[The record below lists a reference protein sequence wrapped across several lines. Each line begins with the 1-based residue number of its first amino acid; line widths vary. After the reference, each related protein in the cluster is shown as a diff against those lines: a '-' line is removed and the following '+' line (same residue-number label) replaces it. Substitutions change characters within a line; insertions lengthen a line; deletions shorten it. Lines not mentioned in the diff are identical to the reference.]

1 MRSWCRK
8 VVCVSAGIV
17 AFTLGQQTIK
27 AQGPTVLLQP
37 GMTTADFLSAP
48 DGTPS
53 TTGFSLRFAA
63 VVPSSSRWWTLIVGA
78 YATPYGSTGP
88 TRRDVNFPTLFV
100 GNVFPLLSDRATAG
114 WLSADL
120 PLLLTY
126 GVDGGSTSNSRA
138 YGTDVTLQFAVTAHI
153 GSRILREFGG
163 PLARLRAYV
172 YADQNLTP
180 NADPFTGIRDRFN
193 PVVHYGIT
201 LPIGQGRASP

>member
-1 MRSWCRK
+1 MSVFQR
-8 VVCVSAGIV
+8 
-17 AFTLGQQTIK
+17 TIALAALASGALVTGPLL

-48 DGTPS
+48 GQAPS

-63 VVPSSSRWWTLIVGA
+63 VVPSASRWWTLILGA

-100 GNVFPLLSDRATAG
+100 GNVFPLIAEQSTSG
-114 WLSADL
+114 WLSIDL

-126 GVDGGSTSNSRA
+126 GVDGGSTGNSRA
-138 YGTDVTLQFAVTAHI
+138 YGTDVTVQVALAAHI
-153 GSRILREFGG
+153 GKKLLREFGG
-163 PLARLRAYV
+163 PLGRLRAYA

-201 LPIGQGRASP
+201 VPIGRGRSAP